1 MIIDSKNLITNKK
14 RLIFG
19 AVFILLIFYFI
30 FSSDEENFRERSQR
44 GVGGVV
50 GGNNNNKGQQ
60 PQQQQQQQ
68 RAEWSDSQLTKT
80 IKENM
85 KLNNATIESDLYKVK
100 WLDEIRPDN
109 ERVRKFRIKK
119 NSDIT
124 ANLDRLYDHPPI
136 AIVTSNKPKHL
147 DRLLANLINNCNAN
161 IDRIKVFNDGKSVQ
175 NILSKYN
182 VTKEYRISKKS
193 QEGSNSNQVLSNE
206 EKQYYM
212 NSHYK
217 EIFSFMFNNETSDK
231 VIFLEED
238 LIMSPDSLEY
248 FNHLS
253 KLMNYDPSI
262 FGISAWNDNGFKWNV
277 EQSRSN
283 FENKFSF
290 LRQDHFGGLGFLISR
305 EIYKKR
311 IEPNWQI
318 ESTTP
323 WDVIVQQSMRSGDSC
338 IFPEIPRS
346 QHAPLLERN
355 YDSIFKDQPEKDGW
369 GNYNFYLPKIT
380 TIHTYHMNLSK
391 YLSPEYDL
399 QVKKRIMRATEVDT
413 LNSIPMM
420 FSTSNRFVYY
430 VPAKSNDDPRWDAV
444 IDKLQMV
451 GRGNGGAVRGIY
463 KGVIETTFFG
473 KRVYLVGTYS
483 PFYSQQQRNKS
494 QRILFN
500 DFPKEE
506 FDPTITNPLTSTMLF
521 RTDKDLSLDI
531 TLAEKVFSCK
541 DFCEKH
547 KVSCLESDMMLL
559 TDSTIVLLQLEQ
571 HCSQVNYIPSNNT
584 DTFYP
589 IKDKDGI
596 CWTTNQYSKLS
607 CTSKPPK
614 KSEAS
619 RICICKDKSF

>member
-1 MIIDSKNLITNKK
+1 MIIDSKNLIANKK

-19 AVFILLIFYFI
+19 AVFILIIIYFI
-30 FSSDEENFRERSQR
+30 FSNNESYNENFKEKSQR
-44 GVGGVV
+44 GAGGV
-50 GGNNNNKGQQ
+50 NSKSQQ
-60 PQQQQQQQ
+60 KP
-68 RAEWSDSQLTKT
+68 EWNDNQLVKT
-80 IKENM
+80 IKQNM
-85 KLNNATIESDLYKVK
+85 ILNNGTIESDLYKVK

-124 ANLDRLYDHPPI
+124 MNIDKLYDHPPI

-161 IDRIKVFNDGKSVQ
+161 IDRIKVFNDGKSVST
-175 NILSKYN
+175 ILSKYN
-182 VTKEYRISKKS
+182 VTDELRISKRS
-193 QEGSNSNQVLSNE
+193 STQQQENSNTNTVALSNE

-217 EIFSFMFNNETSDK
+217 EIFSYMFNNESYDK

-277 EQSRSN
+277 EQARSN
-283 FENKFSF
+283 YDNKFSF
-290 LRQDHFGGLGFLISR
+290 LRQDHFGGLGFLISKD
-305 EIYKKR
+305 IYKKR

-323 WDVIVQQSMRSGDSC
+323 WDVIVQKSMRSGDSC

-391 YLSPEYDL
+391 YLSHEYDQ

-413 LNSIPMM
+413 LNSLPMM
-420 FSTSNRFVYY
+420 YSTSNRFVFY
-430 VPAKSNDDPRWDAV
+430 VPSKSNDDPRWDT
-444 IDKLQMV
+444 IINKLQMV

-463 KGVIETTFFG
+463 KGVVETTFFG

-494 QRILFN
+494 PRILFN

-506 FDPTITNPLTSTMLF
+506 FDSAITDPLTNTMLF

-531 TLAEKVFSCK
+531 TLAEKGYSCK

-571 HCSQVNYIPSNNT
+571 HCSEVNYVPNNNT

-589 IKDKDGI
+589 IKDKDGV

-607 CTSKPPK
+607 CTSKSPK